1 MIIKMCFYEKQ
12 GIPQHISHLQESHSG
27 FSTISETKRPSSVL
41 WVSCKVFQD
50 TQYSSPRYKS
60 NSLGLMGRETLIQGT
75 EEGYTAPEM
84 RQIKSHDRVPTTR
97 VNSLS
102 HTCWY
107 SFIFPDSASCPW
119 SRKQRWN
126 EVSSPVCS
134 RANSWYVM
142 ISCPGLCS
150 ALSLSPHSP
159 RFSLGPVIFFKG
171 EALNKLIN
179 LVIV

>member
-1 MIIKMCFYEKQ
+1 MF
-12 GIPQHISHLQESHSG
+12 
-27 FSTISETKRPSSVL
+27 
-41 WVSCKVFQD
+41 WVPCKVFQD

-60 NSLGLMGRETLIQGT
+60 NSLGLMRREILTQGT
-75 EEGYTAPEM
+75 EEWYIVPEM
-84 RQIKSHDRVPTTR
+84 RQIKSCNRVPTNR

-102 HTCWY
+102 HTCWH
-107 SFIFPDSASCPW
+107 SFIFPDSTSCPW

-126 EVSSPVCS
+126 EVCSPVCP

-142 ISCPGLCS
+142 IFCPGLCP

-159 RFSLGPVIFFKG
+159 RFSLGSVIFLKG

-179 LVIV
+179 LVII